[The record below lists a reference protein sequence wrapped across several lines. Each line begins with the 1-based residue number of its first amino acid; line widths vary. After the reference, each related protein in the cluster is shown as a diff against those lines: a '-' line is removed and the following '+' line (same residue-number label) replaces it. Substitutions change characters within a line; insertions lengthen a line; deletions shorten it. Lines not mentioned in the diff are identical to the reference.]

1 MIDPL
6 PVIIPE
12 AGRAAELARVVLS
25 SLPLSY
31 ASNGEHGSGAVI
43 IIDGQTTA
51 WPDVAAKAIKE
62 SAAGAVVIEPQPAE
76 LGPLLFGGIERRIG
90 VGHRLGDED
99 AAGFGRIEL
108 EELRSRRR

>member
-51 WPDVAAKAIKE
+51 WPTW
-62 SAAGAVVIEPQPAE
+62 QPK
-76 LGPLLFGGIERRIG
+76 
-90 VGHRLGDED
+90 
-99 AAGFGRIEL
+99 
-108 EELRSRRR
+108 RSRSRPPVWW